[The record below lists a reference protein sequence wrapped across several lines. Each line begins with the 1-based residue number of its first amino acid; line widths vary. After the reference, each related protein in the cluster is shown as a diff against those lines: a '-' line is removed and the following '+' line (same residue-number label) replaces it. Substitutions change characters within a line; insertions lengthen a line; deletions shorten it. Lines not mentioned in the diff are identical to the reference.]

1 MTLTSF
7 YLYLQAVFVVPA
19 VLTIGFCWI
28 GRRIW

>member
-19 VLTIGFCWI
+19 LATVAACWI
-28 GRRIW
+28 GRRVS

>member
-1 MTLTSF
+1 MTLTNI

-19 VLTIGFCWI
+19 LATVAACWI